1 MQRDAIDFG
10 RTSVPQ
16 LFVRLFIPT
25 LTGLLFGSLL
35 NVTDGI
41 FVGRGVGSDAL
52 AAVNIVAPLFLLTT
66 GVALMFASGVSIVA
80 AIHLSKG
87 NVKAA
92 NINVTQ
98 ALTIP
103 FVLIALLLSVVVL
116 MPREV
121 TILFGGSERL
131 VPYVTD
137 YLRCAAIGILMCV
150 PLFVGMFVVRLDG
163 SPNFAM
169 MVNIINSLLNI
180 GLDYLFVFPLE
191 MGIKGAAIATS
202 MASTVS
208 ALIMMGY
215 FVFRSRQIRL
225 YRPKFSHKTIR
236 LTMRNA
242 GYMVKLG
249 VSTFLGETALSC
261 MMIVGNYMLMSRLQ
275 EDGVAAFSVACYL
288 FPLVFMVGNAIA
300 QSALP
305 IISYNHGLGRHDRIA
320 HTFRLSMTVAA
331 TAGTL
336 ITLLGIFGGHLLAG
350 LFLEPGIHSWEIAAQ
365 GLPLYALSF
374 VFFTLNLVLIGYYQT
389 LEKPQPAT
397 VFMLLRGYVLII
409 PIFIILPN
417 IFGDEGLW
425 LATPISEALTFIVI
439 VGYYL
444 RKKTLIR

>member
-1 MQRDAIDFG
+1 M
-10 RTSVPQ
+10 
-16 LFVRLFIPT
+16 
-25 LTGLLFGSLL
+25 
-35 NVTDGI
+35 
-41 FVGRGVGSDAL
+41 
-52 AAVNIVAPLFLLTT
+52 
-66 GVALMFASGVSIVA
+66 
-80 AIHLSKG
+80 
-87 NVKAA
+87 
-92 NINVTQ
+92 
-98 ALTIP
+98 TIP

-131 VPYVTD
+131 VPYVAD

-191 MGIKGAAIATS
+191 MGIKGGAIATS

-208 ALIMMGY
+208 ALVMMGY
-215 FVFRSRQIRL
+215 FVFRSRQIRF
-225 YRPKFSHKTIR
+225 YHPKFSHKAIR

-261 MMIVGNYMLMSRLQ
+261 MMIVGNYMFMSRLQ

-305 IISYNHGLGRHDRIA
+305 IISYYCCPVKLKR
-320 HTFRLSMTVAA
+320 
-331 TAGTL
+331 
-336 ITLLGIFGGHLLAG
+336 
-350 LFLEPGIHSWEIAAQ
+350 Q
-365 GLPLYALSF
+365 
-374 VFFTLNLVLIGYYQT
+374 
-389 LEKPQPAT
+389 
-397 VFMLLRGYVLII
+397 
-409 PIFIILPN
+409 
-417 IFGDEGLW
+417 
-425 LATPISEALTFIVI
+425 
-439 VGYYL
+439 
-444 RKKTLIR
+444 